1 MFRRL
6 RTDFLRGVEKVQWF
20 SRVFSERLNIEIA
33 VIKLL
38 YRSDEVERKKNE
50 LLALIGNRVYE
61 LKDASE
67 RNPLRDRTIVD
78 ALAGIEDLDRE
89 MVELGKKI
97 EDLSR
102 SGA

>member
-1 MFRRL
+1 MLRRL

-67 RNPLRDRTIVD
+67 RNPLRDRAIVE

-102 SGA
+102 AGA